1 MRAHQQESLI
11 VDQIY
16 FVDCM
21 IQATETTLQ
30 SEIILNL
37 SEYQNINY
45 FCDHTDK
52 GQIRCF
58 VVPEMN
64 DRKHNQISF
73 GPSQTD
79 DMHLI
84 L

>member
-37 SEYQNINY
+37 SEYPNINY
-45 FCDHTDK
+45 FYDHTDK
-52 GQIRCF
+52 G
-58 VVPEMN
+58 
-64 DRKHNQISF
+64 
-73 GPSQTD
+73 
-79 DMHLI
+79 
-84 L
+84 